1 MVNTRRM
8 SSGLCS
14 LQTRAPH
21 TLAEYQVSVS
31 STSQHPVSLWLH
43 CPFLS
48 PGTGLPLVACLGLW
62 HEILSLCLRR
72 LPKVVLASA
81 FAEELLLGTCCL
93 SSLGDRVSRMELGC
107 RGSETSQQYV
117 SIASIVG

>member
-1 MVNTRRM
+1 MNSVEYILVE
-8 SSGLCS
+8 S
-14 LQTRAPH
+14 RAASDRH
-21 TLAEYQVSVS
+21 Y
-31 STSQHPVSLWLH
+31 
-43 CPFLS
+43 
-48 PGTGLPLVACLGLW
+48 
-62 HEILSLCLRR
+62 
-72 LPKVVLASA
+72 KVVLASA